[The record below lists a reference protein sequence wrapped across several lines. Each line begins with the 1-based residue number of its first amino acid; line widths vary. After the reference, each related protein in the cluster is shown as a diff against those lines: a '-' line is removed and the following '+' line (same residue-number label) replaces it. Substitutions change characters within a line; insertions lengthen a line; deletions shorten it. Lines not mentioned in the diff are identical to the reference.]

1 VFASVSTTEACL
13 DACWALMLPVALAG
27 HAGLL
32 LMVVHRAIVGCRG
45 RLVKGTGLGGAAAV
59 ILLAVA
65 TAA

>member
-1 VFASVSTTEACL
+1 
-13 DACWALMLPVALAG
+13 MLPVALAG